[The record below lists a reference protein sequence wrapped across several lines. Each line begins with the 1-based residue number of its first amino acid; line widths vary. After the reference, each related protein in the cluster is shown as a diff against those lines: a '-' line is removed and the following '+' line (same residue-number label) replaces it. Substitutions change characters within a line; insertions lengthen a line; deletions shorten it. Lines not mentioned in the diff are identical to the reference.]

1 MVTWFLNLVQGNFA
15 SNPTAW
21 IDLFITV
28 AGIVAAPIVR
38 LVDLRKAKKD
48 ATVAQRNF
56 DERQATLKG
65 QLEASQETVNAL
77 REQVKQLK
85 EANRIAEAAN
95 PYGVVPWGDAAWT
108 GKGALFKV
116 RNESARNV
124 IVESVRADQPELKG
138 MFRFSRDVP
147 FVCEP
152 GDTIEYWAMAYNL
165 GRPDALIEWHWENDE
180 AKHST
185 RRVSIK

>member
-1 MVTWFLNLVQGNFA
+1 MDQWAWTLSSTLVVIGWGVTLI
-15 SNPTAW
+15 PTVIGWVISANKDKKAAANAAMKRDEDAKRDSET
-21 IDLFITV
+21 IDT
-28 AGIVAAPIVR
+28 
-38 LVDLRKAKKD
+38 LR
-48 ATVAQRNF
+48 
-56 DERQATLKG
+56 G

-77 REQVKQLK
+77 REQVEQLK
-85 EANRIAEAAN
+85 EANRIAAAAN
-95 PYGVVPWGDAAWT
+95 PYGVVPWGDAEWT

-124 IVESVRADQPELKG
+124 IVESVRADQQELRG

-152 GDTIEYWAMAYNL
+152 GDTIEYWAIACNL
-165 GRPDALIEWHWENDE
+165 GRPDARIEWHWENDD

-185 RRVSIK
+185 RRASIK